1 MMLYTVN
8 DRRLG
13 RIRLLAA
20 TINDQLDAVRSAF
33 GFLEFVPISV
43 YHLFL
48 SGPEDTIEF
57 TGNSP
62 KFRELERDAAIPLYD
77 IRMEPST
84 FQVWNKE
91 SECWD
96 DHNTHLF
103 IITEIE

>member
-1 MMLYTVN
+1 MLYTIK

-20 TINDQLDAVRSAF
+20 TINDQLDAVRSTF

-48 SGPEDTIEF
+48 SGQEDTIEF

-62 KFRELERDAAIPLYD
+62 KFRELEWDDAIPLYD
-77 IRMEPST
+77 IRRETTYSD
-84 FQVWNKE
+84 VWLEEDN
-91 SECWD
+91 SWD
-96 DHNTHLF
+96 EYCEHSF
-103 IITEIE
+103 IVTEIKQ